1 MKPKLTEVDKLKYWL
16 DAEITILHIMFA
28 VVVWLLTSNHV
39 VHILLALY
47 MIFSTVYLLSR
58 MAYVASYDR
67 NYLRI
72 PKK

>member
-16 DAEITILHIMFA
+16 DSEITILHIMFA
-28 VVVWLLTSNHV
+28 VVVWLLTNSHV

-47 MIFSTVYLLSR
+47 MIFSTVYLLTR
-58 MAYVASYDR
+58 LAYVANFDR